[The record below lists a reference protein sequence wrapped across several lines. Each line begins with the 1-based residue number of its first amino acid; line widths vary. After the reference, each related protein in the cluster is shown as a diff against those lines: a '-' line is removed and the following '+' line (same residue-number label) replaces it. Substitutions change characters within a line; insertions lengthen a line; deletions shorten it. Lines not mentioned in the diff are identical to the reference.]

1 MDELDKLLEIEEEPE
16 APQADDGRIE
26 ELRKELADQRKQIAT
41 LMEGYSKTVEAIE
54 GLKGIISEFAG
65 LLEQKANQQ
74 TDRGEGGGG
83 GLAGVLQNLAPLAQL
98 VQAGMASGPPQEN
111 QDMATLQNLLRM
123 FKLFTDMQ
131 KEMVRSISEMRRYL
145 TSSGKHVAEGEE

>member
-16 APQADDGRIE
+16 APRSDDGRIE
-26 ELRKELADQRKQIAT
+26 ELRKELANQREQIAS

-65 LLEQKANQQ
+65 LLEQRANQQ
-74 TDRGEGGGG
+74 TNRDEGGG

-131 KEMVRSISEMRRYL
+131 KEMVRSISEMRKYL
-145 TSSGKHVAEGEE
+145 TSSGGHVAEGEG